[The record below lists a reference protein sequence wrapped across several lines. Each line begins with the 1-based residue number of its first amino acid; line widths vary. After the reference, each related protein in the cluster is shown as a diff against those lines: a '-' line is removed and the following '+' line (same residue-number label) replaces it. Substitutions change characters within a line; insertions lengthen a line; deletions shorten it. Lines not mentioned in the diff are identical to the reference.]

1 MSVAV
6 ISLPV
11 LRTMQELGVK
21 SSFKKEIYLILNRQ
35 KNKGGGYVNGVHTSS
50 KL

>member
-1 MSVAV
+1 MYVAF

-21 SSFKKEIYLILNRQ
+21 SFKKEIYLILNRQ